1 MSQIPHPKQPIELN
15 AASVLGQDAGTVAS
29 PLVVK
34 IGGALLENAAQ
45 HLDAFAALIALHRAH
60 AGGIVLVHGGGAQVD
75 QQLKLMGIET
85 PRIEGIRVTT
95 REAIDQVVGV
105 LAGSAHMHLLGILAT
120 QGIRAVGLSLADG
133 GLCQCRHSTKYAF
146 DAGEV
151 GEIVSG
157 DGTVV
162 HTLLAAGFMPVINS
176 IGLSNNGEPL
186 NVNADE
192 AACAIARVTN
202 AAGIVL
208 LTDVAGV
215 LDANQQL
222 IGELDAAR
230 VDALIAEGTITGGMI
245 PKVRSALAAAADAG
259 CPATIA
265 SWRDVAAL
273 GVGRAGTRFIASAS
287 LCSFVPSSHASSD
300 RGSHCTAQRSQHGT
314 V

>member
-75 QQLKLMGIET
+75 QQLKLMGSET
-85 PRIEGIRVTT
+85 PRMEGIRVTT

-202 AAGIVL
+202 AADIVL

-215 LDANQQL
+215 LDASGTL
-222 IGELDAAR
+222 LDELDEADIER
-230 VDALIAEGTITGGMI
+230 LITDGTISGGMI
-245 PKVRSALAAAADAG
+245 PKVRNALEAATSAG

-265 SWRDVAAL
+265 SWRTPASATTR
-273 GVGRAGTRFIASAS
+273 GGGTRIRCATPTSA
-287 LCSFVPSSHASSD
+287 HA
-300 RGSHCTAQRSQHGT
+300 H
-314 V
+314 